1 MLNSVRR
8 NTFIRS
14 LQGSLILAL
23 ALTVSSCVDTP
34 PASSTKSNQSSTG
47 NTSGTTSGT
56 TSTYGEPAFSL
67 SGTFIQQ
74 GAVQTA
80 TNLNLPK
87 TFVDSFLIRGK
98 TLSELLR
105 KLPNTTK
112 FCVVGRYNYIA
123 SQERFLL
130 LSAKPKSFTDTI
142 NKTTEFY
149 LQVEPSNYSANQ
161 NDCLIYNLT
170 NELLSTSV
178 SGSVHFSL
186 ENLCTNCSSTVTS
199 GGLKLYTT
207 NGQEVPG
214 PNLSPLTLS
223 VSGSTG
229 SGGGGGSCT
238 ENSTCTG
245 LGFSCCLQNQCVK
258 DGALRPSVNESDPTY
273 LAAKADVASNPS
285 RFVLYPQFYFVCES
299 RPDETPGP
307 TTPETDPAYEA
318 RIRLMETEQLHQ
330 CLNKVDGE
338 FSYCTLKIENASTSI
353 PGEFPPAALAFSE
366 DINFS
371 GLNPNLGTS
380 VYANNIVKV
389 FYAGKTLFEYNKTPL
404 TDVSF
409 VAGTFNDSID
419 SSQFQKISVT
429 SALGTSAPDDNLYI
443 TYKIDGTCEKVGTAL
458 GRCTKTYIQNA
469 SSDQRFTTTW
479 HDASNVY
486 LLPSYAD
493 LSKAVIV
500 KIGGIILP
508 EDSSNWNLQS
518 SPKAV
523 RLVSTPFQ
531 NQKIEITY
539 FISDAQV
546 NSVLKA
552 KTKAQDTVNSIC
564 NCAGEKCNLTP
575 VYDEANVL
583 KRFDCA
589 HEAPATTEP
598 PVNQT
603 VTVSSKNVPHR
614 YFDQNGVNYDEDYSG
629 APTQEFGDAGVFNYT
644 AGNVLKPNNVT
655 SYVGFNEIYGSF
667 LKNGSYA
674 RPAKMVRVK
683 KDTFYDLTVS
693 TGSFSSCT
701 TCGSDYYNA
710 LQKIFPQSFS
720 IGGGGYAPELYESS
734 RLKNTSPYRSD
745 DLLFGRAC
753 FLPAT
758 MIPWTHTAGDPRLQ
772 RQNRLAAQH
781 FLFANGYNRDW
792 FGFDYGSLIG
802 SFDGVSWF
810 SVGSKR
816 RIQAKSGRLYL
827 AVNAFFGDQNI
838 DNNITLNVS
847 ETVNFANTYPEADA
861 DTDGAQCQRSHFCS
875 TDNDCIKQLG
885 YEYSCQNVSALSS
898 NWPSFDANATEA
910 GSDPSFMRR
919 TLTSLIAKGTNG
931 QAKRCVY
938 RGRGAPCDQ
947 NLTKTDPAQYFN
959 GSVTPGTLA
968 CSANTFC
975 QDLSSSRFNDRIAR
989 FASTPTNQ
997 NLIDAAGV
1005 GNSSDTVGLAARI
1018 LGRPFDYYGTK
1029 TPPSG
1034 VRTTL
1039 NSNGVF
1045 AVCIPGKNP
1054 TNASTTF
1061 ELNQR
1066 APSSNVDAS
1075 DKLYNVGTT
1084 MSSSSMSAKYY
1095 NACPATGVTGSYLHH
1110 SNLTLL
1116 TSTELADAA
1125 ISQNLSAN
1133 LLDFA
1138 PLRDLGIFSSS
1149 NANLVSTIGYQRNAC
1164 LRAPGAS
1171 CFSDLECAPSE
1182 TSAAKVR
1189 STDLSG
1195 LLNPAERKYWEEEL
1209 VCGNPDFKLVNSGA
1223 KNPNYDIKNN
1233 RCCREFGKEI
1243 TVATQVNDG
1252 TGTNDFLWCNPTTK
1266 KPVVAGV
1273 NTTITDKKRYSKV
1286 HGAYD
1291 KMTCDPAQ
1299 ISSTKTFAL
1308 STFNTNKYDAMRQI
1322 LEQYKTLDT
1331 LNSRTCCTTHWVRQF
1346 AASNGGGTKFAR
1358 GKLQT
1363 IDKSMFKNVSWFTQ
1377 NGSLGVTD
1385 APFECDPSN
1394 FANSSCEVKS
1404 FTPAE
1409 EEKYLTWAASLEL
1422 IGIPQVAIMTND
1434 EIFKLVDDSQTA
1446 LPTSKGT
1453 NFPLDNSV
1461 KNVNSALNFY
1471 DYLESGTDNR
1481 YYSAANYDRFNMNAG
1496 QLKKVFSEDKFNC
1509 CIPSGQQVPDY
1520 TNADQCCTGNI
1531 GNINNIKR
1539 CCLPDFT
1546 DLTLYLNRYVS
1557 SEGRGLPDSAYDKK
1571 TGYIKDPGQVQLLAQ
1586 QKNLCCSG
1594 QVMTGVAI
1602 SRLSIPIVG
1611 GTYMPPDML
1620 STSRRFNYRS
1630 DAVDDNPE
1638 TGNVG
1643 SIFDAG
1649 VRWNN
1654 HVYCVPAGF
1663 GQ

>member
-1 MLNSVRR
+1 MLNSTRFQ
-8 NTFIRS
+8 NLFTAI
-14 LQGSLILAL
+14 QGSLILAL
-23 ALTVSSCVDTP
+23 ALVLTSCVDTP
-34 PASSTKSNQSSTG
+34 PASSVKSNQSNSSG
-47 NTSGTTSGT
+47 NTGSTS
-56 TSTYGEPAFSL
+56 SPSSNYSEPSFPFP
-67 SGTFIQQ
+67 GTFIQQ
-74 GAVQTA
+74 GSVQTS

-98 TLSELLR
+98 SLSELLR

-112 FCVVGRYNYIA
+112 FCIVGKYNYIA

-161 NDCLIYNLT
+161 NDCLVYNLT

-186 ENLCTNCSSTVTS
+186 DNLCTNCSSSVMS
-199 GGLKLYTT
+199 GGLKLFTV
-207 NGQEVPG
+207 NGQEVPSL
-214 PNLSPLTLS
+214 NLSALTLTI
-223 VSGSTG
+223 TG
-229 SGGGGGSCT
+229 SDSGPVSNACT
-238 ENSTCTG
+238 DNSTCTG
-245 LGFSCCLQNQCVK
+245 LGFSCCLQNQCVR
-258 DGALRPSVNESDPTY
+258 DGAQRPGVNTSDPTF
-273 LAAKADVASNPS
+273 LAAEADVLANPA
-285 RFVLYPQFYFVCES
+285 RFILYPQFYFVCS
-299 RPDETPGP
+299 TRPGDSTPP
-307 TTPETDPAYEA
+307 TENPTDPIYEA
-318 RIRLMETEQLHQ
+318 KIRLLEHEQLFQ

-338 FSYCTLKIENASTSI
+338 FSYCTVKIEDASAFI
-353 PGEFPPAALAFSE
+353 PGDFPSVEMATTD
-366 DINFS
+366 DINFANLNTNLSS
-371 GLNPNLGTS
+371 GI
-380 VYANNIVKV
+380 YANNIVKV
-389 FYAGKTLFEYNKTPL
+389 VYAGKTLYKFNETPL

-409 VAGTFNDSID
+409 VPGTFNDSVD
-419 SSQFQKISVT
+419 SGKYQKVTVT
-429 SALGTSAPDDNLYI
+429 SALPSGAQDDNLYI
-443 TYKIDGTCEKVGTAL
+443 TYKIDGTCEKIGSTL
-458 GRCTKTYIQNA
+458 GRCTKTYIQGA
-469 SSDQRFTTTW
+469 STDQRFTTTW
-479 HDASNVY
+479 HDSTNLY
-486 LLPSYAD
+486 LLPDYAD

-500 KIGGIILP
+500 KLGGIILP
-508 EDSSNWNLQS
+508 EDSANWTLQS
-518 SPKAV
+518 SPKGV
-523 RLVSTPFQ
+523 RLTTTPFQ

-539 FISDAQV
+539 FLQDSKV
-546 NSVLKA
+546 SSVLSA
-552 KTKAQDTVNSIC
+552 KVKAQEAVNGIC
-564 NCAGEKCNLTP
+564 NCSGEKCNLKP
-575 VYDEANVL
+575 IYDELNAL
-583 KRFDCA
+583 KRFDCL
-589 HEAPATTEP
+589 HEAPSTVEP
-598 PVNQT
+598 PANQT

-614 YFDQNGVNYDEDYSG
+614 YFDLNGVNYDEDYSS

-644 AGNVLKPNNVT
+644 AGNALKPNNV
-655 SYVGFNEIYGSF
+655 SAYVGFNEIYGSF
-667 LKNGSYA
+667 LKNGSFA

-683 KDTFYDLTVS
+683 KDKYYDLIVS

-701 TCGSDYYNA
+701 SCGTDYYSA

-720 IGGGGYAPELYESS
+720 IGGGGYAPELFESS
-734 RLKNTSPYRSD
+734 RLNNTSPYRSD

-753 FLPAT
+753 FVPAT
-758 MIPWTHTAGDPRLQ
+758 MIPWTHTATDPRLQ

-802 SFDGVSWF
+802 SFDGVNWF
-810 SVGSKR
+810 SIGSKR
-816 RIQAKSGRLYL
+816 RIQAKSGRLFL

-847 ETVNFANTYPEADA
+847 ETVNFANAFPEADME
-861 DTDGAQCQRSHFCS
+861 TDGAQCQRSHFCS
-875 TDNDCIKQLG
+875 TDDDCIKQLG
-885 YEYSCQNVSALSS
+885 YEYTCQNVSSLSS
-898 NWPSFDANATEA
+898 NWPSFDVNATEA

-919 TLTSLIAKGTNG
+919 TISSLIAKGTNG
-931 QAKRCVY
+931 QAKRCIY

-959 GSVTPGTLA
+959 NSVTPGTLT
-968 CSANTFC
+968 CSPNTIC
-975 QDLSSSRFNDRIAR
+975 QDLTSAKFNDRIAR
-989 FASTPTNQ
+989 FASSPVNQ
-997 NLIDAAGV
+997 NLVEAAGV
-1005 GNSSDTVGLAARI
+1005 GNLSDTVGLAARI
-1018 LGRPFDYYGTK
+1018 LGRPFDYYGNK
-1029 TPPSG
+1029 SAPSSI
-1034 VRTTL
+1034 RSTL
-1039 NSNGVF
+1039 NANGVS
-1045 AVCIPGKNP
+1045 AICVPGKNP
-1054 TNASTTF
+1054 SSASTTF
-1061 ELNQR
+1061 DLNQR
-1066 APSSNVDAS
+1066 APATNLDSS
-1075 DKLYNVGTT
+1075 DKLYNVGAT

-1095 NACPATGVTGSYLHH
+1095 NACPATGVTGSFLHH
-1110 SNLTLL
+1110 SNFNLL
-1116 TSTELADAA
+1116 TSTELSDAA
-1125 ISQNLSAN
+1125 ISQNLGTN
-1133 LLDFA
+1133 LLDLS
-1138 PLRDLGIFSSS
+1138 PLRDLGLFSTLSGGQ
-1149 NANLVSTIGYQRNAC
+1149 VTTVGYQRNAC

-1171 CFSDLECAPSE
+1171 CFTDLECAPSA
-1182 TSAAKVR
+1182 TIATKVR
-1189 STDLSG
+1189 GADLSA
-1195 LLNPAERKYWEEEL
+1195 LMNPSERKFWEEEL
-1209 VCGNPDFKLVNSGA
+1209 VCGNPDFKLVNNGA
-1223 KNPNYDIKNN
+1223 KNPNYDLKKN

-1243 TVATQVNDG
+1243 TVSTQVNDG
-1252 TGTNDFLWCNPTTK
+1252 SGTNDILWCNATTK

-1273 NTTITDKKRYSKV
+1273 NTTLTDRKRYSKV
-1286 HGAYD
+1286 HAVYD
-1291 KMTCDPAQ
+1291 KMTCDPSQ

-1308 STFNTNKYDAMRQI
+1308 STFNANKYDAMKQI

-1346 AASNGGGTKFAR
+1346 AASNGGGTKFSR

-1363 IDKSMFKNVSWFTQ
+1363 IDKSMFKHVSWFTQ

-1385 APFECDPSN
+1385 GPFECDSAN

-1409 EEKYLTWAASLEL
+1409 EERYLTWAASLEL

-1434 EIFKLVDDSQTA
+1434 EVFKLVDDTQTA
-1446 LPTSKGT
+1446 VPTGVGV
-1453 NFPLDNSV
+1453 NQPLDNSI
-1461 KNVNSALNFY
+1461 KDVNSALNFY
-1471 DYLESGTDNR
+1471 DYLETGTNNR

-1509 CIPSGQQVPDY
+1509 CVPSGQQVPDY
-1520 TNADQCCTGNI
+1520 TNADQCCTGYI

-1611 GTYMPPDML
+1611 GTYMPPDLL

-1630 DAVDDNPE
+1630 DSVDDNPE